1 VGIDDPESGR
11 LDAQMNE
18 DARKYDVLV
27 HIGEIPGVK
36 GVLIVHEF
44 IGCMILSVRDHA
56 AFNWHM
62 TSSDT
67 AAIHGSSPSESFSG
81 ASTCASMDGCMGPTS
96 T

>member
-1 VGIDDPESGR
+1 MGIDDPESGR
-11 LDAQMNE
+11 LDTQMNE
-18 DARKYDVLV
+18 DARKDDVLV
-27 HIGEIPGVK
+27 YIGEIAGVK

-56 AFNWHM
+56 AFNWRM
-62 TSSDT
+62 SSSDT
-67 AAIHGSSPSESFSG
+67 GAIHGSSPRASFSG